1 MAALRLT
8 MKVVAVVACSLHTLV
23 SSATISKMLPGAMT
37 AKFSELEGTVGELGD
52 NNVALQAQ
60 IDRVNKP
67 DAPATLKVTTPAPV
81 ELEAK
86 VKKVLE
92 AKEQQET
99 SKDVPATAK
108 HKAAPLMNMVAAAPV
123 PPAAPPAQVRRL
135 RAQPKHGYRPVPRA
149 SAKST
154 VVSSIIS
161 AAKAAV
167 DSLGANADAGA
178 VEKAVTNAVLRLGAK
193 PALAQAIAKK
203 AVKDFVSHRA
213 VQHASP
219 LVRPAQPVGSDPE
232 PAVETDAEEQDA
244 DKQIDNELRANYE
257 PPSDAIAESVEH
269 LDEELRADE
278 NEVSSMEHELLTDS
292 SDDLPTF
299 GETEAAPTHR
309 GPPTLK
315 DITSVARR
323 AVAGLPSGAD
333 PSLVRKVVADAVLR
347 AGATQQIATA
357 IANKAAKY
365 FR

>member
-1 MAALRLT
+1 

-67 DAPATLKVTTPAPV
+67 DAPATVKVTTPAPV

-232 PAVETDAEEQDA
+232 PAVETDAENKMQTSKLITNYVPITNHLA
-244 DKQIDNELRANYE
+244 TPLPRVLSILMKNYVPTKMRCRLWNMNCSPIHRMTCPHSVKLR
-257 PPSDAIAESVEH
+257 
-269 LDEELRADE
+269 LRQ
-278 NEVSSMEHELLTDS
+278 HI
-292 SDDLPTF
+292 
-299 GETEAAPTHR
+299 EA
-309 GPPTLK
+309 LQ
-315 DITSVARR
+315 
-323 AVAGLPSGAD
+323 L
-333 PSLVRKVVADAVLR
+333 
-347 AGATQQIATA
+347 
-357 IANKAAKY
+357 
-365 FR
+365 